1 MAKKM
6 LVDATHE
13 EETRVVITE
22 GSRVEEFDFE
32 SSGKRRLA
40 GNIYLAKVKRIEPSL
55 QAAFVD
61 YGGNRHGFLP
71 FSEIHPDYFQIP
83 VADREKS
90 VAEYAAEIEKHVGA
104 TESVDGRRKGDA
116 RHESRSVEP
125 EVDAVVS
132 SSDGADGGLAEI
144 FSDPGDGA
152 DADDVASGP
161 DIVEVPEDRDDSGR
175 PSGRYRKKARRGRD
189 ESLVVHV
196 DDAEHNEST
205 VGGES
210 SRDAESTRG
219 DDAADVRSK
228 TSDLADS
235 DVNDVEEAARFRKTM
250 PRRYKIQEVIQVRQ
264 ILLVQIVKEERGRK
278 GVSLTTYLSL
288 AGRYC
293 VLMPNTPR
301 EGGISRKITN
311 AADRK
316 KLKEIASGIHVPKG
330 AGLIVRTAGAK
341 RNKAEIRRDFEY
353 LCRQWDEIRDLTL
366 KSTAPTL
373 IYEEGG
379 LIQRSIRDLYSR
391 EIDEIL
397 VEGDEAYKVAKRY
410 MKMLLPSHAKR
421 VKHYKDPM
429 PLFSKYR
436 IEGFLADILNPVVTL
451 KSGGYLV
458 VDTTEALVAVDVNSG
473 RATKQAS
480 VAETALST
488 NLEAAEELGRQLRL
502 RDLSGLIA
510 IDFIDMDERRDNA
523 KVERVLKDVVKSD
536 RARIQ
541 IGNISN
547 FGILEMTR
555 QRLRPGLLESTTTP
569 CPHCRGSGTIR
580 TDMSVGLNV
589 LRRLYEESLR
599 CRAGDILVATV
610 PTNVANCLVNDKRGA
625 IVDLEAER
633 GISVRVEIDPS
644 IPASEF
650 ALSRKKPE
658 TESSQR
664 GAVEAVSF
672 ENLRVDEPDSPE
684 RDGEQ
689 QETVSQPRRNR
700 RRRRKRG
707 ARGSPENRMRA
718 RNAEAEPTAED
729 TEPENAWDADPDA
742 RTIKTDIASEAGDV
756 PPESQDAGV
765 DQDQQVASV
774 EAGEA
779 EAKGPKRQ
787 SSRRG
792 KRRRSRRPTK
802 ATEAAGRDGD
812 HDADADVAPNAG
824 PDPSSKPADSM
835 NETSDED
842 QDAVTSRGRKRSNGR
857 RKTRTKS
864 AATHEQVA
872 PETAGTL
879 PGGPLDHVA
888 RADGATEQ
896 DEHVSGPAG
905 PVDATQEDAVE
916 EKAEPTGRRRT
927 GWWAA
932 QGSEVTS
939 VADK

>member
-6 LVDATHE
+6 LVDAAHE

-22 GSRVEEFDFE
+22 GSKVEEFDFE

-90 VAEYAAEIEKHVGA
+90 VAEYAAQMEKHADSAEAVAG
-104 TESVDGRRKGDA
+104 DRKGDA
-116 RHESRSVEP
+116 WSEDRPAEP
-125 EVDAVVS
+125 EVDTVVES
-132 SSDGADGGLAEI
+132 SGNADNGLAEVYPA
-144 FSDPGDGA
+144 SDDDLDTGDPSQGPG
-152 DADDVASGP
+152 
-161 DIVEVPEDRDDSGR
+161 IVDVPESRDDSG
-175 PSGRYRKKARRGRD
+175 GRKGRRRAKTRRARD
-189 ESLVVHV
+189 ENLVVHA
-196 DDAEHNEST
+196 DDTEHEAPVVGKESP
-205 VGGES
+205 
-210 SRDAESTRG
+210 
-219 DDAADVRSK
+219 ADVD
-228 TSDLADS
+228 TNGAGEVVSDTRNHAD
-235 DVNDVEEAARFRKTM
+235 NDVEAAARFRKAL

-264 ILLVQIVKEERGRK
+264 ILLVQTVKEERGKK

-316 KLKEIASGIHVPKG
+316 KLKEIAAGIDVPEG

-341 RNKAEIRRDFEY
+341 RNKAEIRRDFEF
-353 LCRQWDEIRDLTL
+353 LCRQWDEIRELTL
-366 KSTAPTL
+366 KSIAPSL

-391 EIDEIL
+391 EIEEIL

-429 PLFSKYR
+429 PLFSRYR
-436 IEGFLADILNPVVTL
+436 IEGFLNDILSPVVQL

-458 VDTTEALVAVDVNSG
+458 IDVAEALVAIDVNSG

-541 IGNISN
+541 IGNISG

-555 QRLRPGLLESTTTP
+555 QRLRPGLLESSTIP
-569 CPHCRGSGTIR
+569 CPQCQGSGTIR
-580 TDMSVGLNV
+580 TDMSLGLQV
-589 LRRLYEESLR
+589 LRRLFEESLR
-599 CRAGDILVATV
+599 CRAGETLVATV
-610 PTNVANCLVNDKRGA
+610 PVNIATYLVNDKRGA
-625 IVDLEAER
+625 LVELEAQR
-633 GISVRVEIDPS
+633 GISVRVETETS
-644 IPASEF
+644 VPATEIT
-650 ALSRKKPE
+650 LSRRKPAA
-658 TESSQR
+658 ESSQKST
-664 GAVEAVSF
+664 VEAVSF
-672 ENLRVDEPDSPE
+672 DSVLVDESSPTE

-689 QETVSQPRRNR
+689 SDGAGQSRRSR
-700 RRRRKRG
+700 RRRRRRG
-707 ARGSPENRMRA
+707 GRGSSENRVSA
-718 RNAEAEPTAED
+718 RNAGSEPADEDTGSKVGQDASPELRSGEADVAPDGEDVPAEP
-729 TEPENAWDADPDA
+729 
-742 RTIKTDIASEAGDV
+742 SEAGVEQEVV
-756 PPESQDAGV
+756 PEEA
-765 DQDQQVASV
+765 V
-774 EAGEA
+774 EAA
-779 EAKGPKRQ
+779 PKGKKRQ

-792 KRRRSRRPTK
+792 KRRRSRRSAK
-802 ATEAAGRDGD
+802 ATDTEERDGD
-812 HDADADVAPNAG
+812 HVVPDDDAPIAG
-824 PDPSSKPADSM
+824 QGTSPSPDDSI
-835 NETSDED
+835 EESTEAD
-842 QDAVTSRGRKRSNGR
+842 QDAATSQSRKSSNGR
-857 RKTRTKS
+857 RRKRVRS
-864 AATHEQVA
+864 AAAPDQVA
-872 PETAGTL
+872 REKAGS
-879 PGGPLDHVA
+879 PPNEDIDDAA
-888 RADGATEQ
+888 RFSDEFEQ
-896 DEHVSGPAG
+896 DGHDSEVAV
-905 PVDATQEDAVE
+905 PVDVPPEDEDQKDVE
-916 EKAEPTGRRRT
+916 PSGRRRT
-927 GWWAA
+927 GWWST
-932 QGSEVTS
+932 QDSGIPSI
-939 VADK
+939 ADE

>member
-6 LVDATHE
+6 LVDAAHE

-22 GSRVEEFDFE
+22 GNKVEEFDFE

-71 FSEIHPDYFQIP
+71 YSEIHPDYFQIP

-90 VAEYAAEIEKHVGA
+90 VAEYVAQMEKHADSAEAVAG
-104 TESVDGRRKGDA
+104 DRKGDA
-116 RHESRSVEP
+116 WSEDRPAEP
-125 EVDAVVS
+125 EVDAVVES
-132 SSDGADGGLAEI
+132 SGSADSGLAEV
-144 FSDPGDGA
+144 FPASDDDMDTGDPSQGPG
-152 DADDVASGP
+152 
-161 DIVEVPEDRDDSGR
+161 IVDVPEGRDDSG
-175 PSGRYRKKARRGRD
+175 GRKGRRRAKTRRARD
-189 ESLVVHV
+189 ENLDVHADDTGDEVPVVGRESPV
-196 DDAEHNEST
+196 DVGSNGAGEVEADAGNHAENE
-205 VGGES
+205 
-210 SRDAESTRG
+210 
-219 DDAADVRSK
+219 
-228 TSDLADS
+228 
-235 DVNDVEEAARFRKTM
+235 VEAAARFRKAL

-264 ILLVQIVKEERGRK
+264 ILLVQTVKEERGKK

-316 KLKEIASGIHVPKG
+316 KLKEIAAGIDVPEG

-353 LCRQWDEIRDLTL
+353 LCRQWDEIRELTL
-366 KSTAPTL
+366 KSIAPTL

-391 EIDEIL
+391 EIEEIL

-429 PLFSKYR
+429 PLFSRYR
-436 IEGFLADILNPVVTL
+436 IEGFLNDILSPVVQL

-458 VDTTEALVAVDVNSG
+458 IDLAEALVAIDVNSG

-523 KVERVLKDVVKSD
+523 KVERVLKDVMKSD

-541 IGNISN
+541 IGNISG

-555 QRLRPGLLESTTTP
+555 QRLRPGLLESSTIP
-569 CPHCRGSGTIR
+569 CPQCQGSGTIR
-580 TDMSVGLNV
+580 TDMSLGLQV
-589 LRRLYEESLR
+589 LRRLFEESLR
-599 CRAGDILVATV
+599 CRAGEILVAAV
-610 PTNVANCLVNDKRGA
+610 PVNIANYLVNDKRGA
-625 IVDLEAER
+625 LVELEAQR
-633 GISVRVEIDPS
+633 GISVRVETDMSVPAS
-644 IPASEF
+644 KFTLSRRKPASEN
-650 ALSRKKPE
+650 
-658 TESSQR
+658 SQKSP
-664 GAVEAVSF
+664 VEAVSF
-672 ENLRVDEPDSPE
+672 DSVLVDESSSPE
-684 RDGEQ
+684 RDDEQ
-689 QETVSQPRRNR
+689 SDGASQSRRGR

-707 ARGSPENRMRA
+707 ARVSSENRDSA
-718 RNAEAEPTAED
+718 RNAG
-729 TEPENAWDADPDA
+729 TEPADEDSGPKVGQNSDPELRSTEA
-742 RTIKTDIASEAGDV
+742 DVAPGGEDGPTEPSET
-756 PPESQDAGV
+756 GV
-765 DQDQQVASV
+765 EQEALAA

-779 EAKGPKRQ
+779 APKGTKRQ

-792 KRRRSRRPTK
+792 KRRRTRRSAK
-802 ATEAAGRDGD
+802 APDTEERDGD
-812 HDADADVAPNAG
+812 PVTPADAAPIASPGTSPN
-824 PDPSSKPADSM
+824 PDDSTG
-835 NETSDED
+835 ETPELD
-842 QDAVTSRGRKRSNGR
+842 QDAATSRSRKSSNGR
-857 RKTRTKS
+857 RRKRARS
-864 AATHEQVA
+864 
-872 PETAGTL
+872 ETAPDQVSHENAGR
-879 PGGPLDHVA
+879 PSNEDIDHA
-888 RADGATEQ
+888 AFSGDGFEQ
-896 DEHVSGPAG
+896 DGHVSEAAVPIDVPADDRG
-905 PVDATQEDAVE
+905 QKDVE
-916 EKAEPTGRRRT
+916 PSGRRRT
-927 GWWAA
+927 GWWTT
-932 QGSEVTS
+932 QESGTPSI
-939 VADK
+939 ADK

>member
-6 LVDATHE
+6 LVDAAHE

-22 GSRVEEFDFE
+22 GSKVEEFDFE

-90 VAEYAAEIEKHVGA
+90 VAEYAAQMEKHANSAEAVAG
-104 TESVDGRRKGDA
+104 DRKGD
-116 RHESRSVEP
+116 SRSEDRPAEP
-125 EVDAVVS
+125 DVDAVVES
-132 SSDGADGGLAEI
+132 SGNADNGLAGV
-144 FSDPGDGA
+144 FPASDNDMDTGDPSEG
-152 DADDVASGP
+152 SG
-161 DIVEVPEDRDDSGR
+161 IVDVPEGRDDSGGR
-175 PSGRYRKKARRGRD
+175 KGRRRAKSGRARD
-189 ESLVVHV
+189 ENLVVHADDTEHEAPV
-196 DDAEHNEST
+196 D
-205 VGGES
+205 GGES
-210 SRDAESTRG
+210 P
-219 DDAADVRSK
+219 ADVVSNGAGEVEPD
-228 TSDLADS
+228 TGNHAD
-235 DVNDVEEAARFRKTM
+235 NDVEAAARFRKAL

-264 ILLVQIVKEERGRK
+264 ILLVQTVKEERGKK

-316 KLKEIASGIHVPKG
+316 KLKEIAAGIDVPKG

-341 RNKAEIRRDFEY
+341 RNKAEIRRDFEF
-353 LCRQWDEIRDLTL
+353 LCRQWDEIRELTL
-366 KSTAPTL
+366 KSIAPTL

-391 EIDEIL
+391 EIEEIL

-429 PLFSKYR
+429 PLFSRYR
-436 IEGFLADILNPVVTL
+436 IEGFLNDILSPVVQL

-458 VDTTEALVAVDVNSG
+458 IDVAEALVAIDVNSG

-488 NLEAAEELGRQLRL
+488 NLEAAEELGRQFRL

-523 KVERVLKDVVKSD
+523 KVERVLKEVVKSD

-541 IGNISN
+541 IGNISG

-555 QRLRPGLLESTTTP
+555 QRLRPGLLESSTIP
-569 CPHCRGSGTIR
+569 CPQCQGSGTIR
-580 TDMSVGLNV
+580 TDMSLGLQV
-589 LRRLYEESLR
+589 LRRLFEESLR
-599 CRAGDILVATV
+599 CRAGEVLVASV
-610 PTNVANCLVNDKRGA
+610 PVNIANYLVNDKRGA
-625 IVDLEAER
+625 LVELEAQR
-633 GISVRVEIDPS
+633 GISVRVETDMS
-644 IPASEF
+644 MSASEF
-650 ALSRKKPE
+650 TLSRRKPVA
-658 TESSQR
+658 ESGQKSTL
-664 GAVEAVSF
+664 EAVSF
-672 ENLRVDEPDSPE
+672 DSVLADESSQPE

-689 QETVSQPRRNR
+689 SDGAGPSRRSR
-700 RRRRKRG
+700 RRRRRRG
-707 ARGSPENRMRA
+707 GRGSSENRASA
-718 RNAEAEPTAED
+718 RNAGTEAADED
-729 TEPENAWDADPDA
+729 TAGSKGGQDASPELRSGEADVAPDG
-742 RTIKTDIASEAGDV
+742 EDV
-756 PPESQDAGV
+756 PTEPSETGV
-765 DQDQQVASV
+765 EQEAVAA

-779 EAKGPKRQ
+779 PPKGTKKQ

-792 KRRRSRRPTK
+792 KRRRSRRSPR
-802 ATEAAGRDGD
+802 ATDTEERDGD
-812 HDADADVAPNAG
+812 HVVTADVAPITG
-824 PDPSSKPADSM
+824 QGTSPDSDDSTEETTEADQGAA
-835 NETSDED
+835 TS
-842 QDAVTSRGRKRSNGR
+842 QGRKSSNGR
-857 RKTRTKS
+857 RRKRVRS
-864 AATHEQVA
+864 APAPDQVA
-872 PETAGTL
+872 RERAGKPSKEDIDQAAL
-879 PGGPLDHVA
+879 SSDEF
-888 RADGATEQ
+888 EQ
-896 DEHVSGPAG
+896 DGRASEAAV
-905 PVDATQEDAVE
+905 PVDVPPEDEDQKDVD
-916 EKAEPTGRRRT
+916 PSGRRRT
-927 GWWAA
+927 GWWTTEDSGTP
-932 QGSEVTS
+932 QI
-939 VADK
+939 ADK

>member
-6 LVDATHE
+6 LVDAAHE

-22 GSRVEEFDFE
+22 GSKVEEFDFE
-32 SSGKRRLA
+32 SSGKLRLS

-90 VAEYAAEIEKHVGA
+90 VAEYAAQMEKHADSAEAVAGD
-104 TESVDGRRKGDA
+104 TKGDA
-116 RHESRSVEP
+116 RSDDRPAEQEL
-125 EVDAVVS
+125 DAVAES
-132 SSDGADGGLAEI
+132 SGSADDGLTEI
-144 FSDPGDGA
+144 FPDSDDDMDTGDPSQG
-152 DADDVASGP
+152 SG
-161 DIVEVPEDRDDSGR
+161 IVDVPEGRDDSG
-175 PSGRYRKKARRGRD
+175 GRKGRRRAKTRRARD
-189 ESLVVHV
+189 ENLVVHA
-196 DDAEHNEST
+196 DDTEHETPVVGRESQ
-205 VGGES
+205 
-210 SRDAESTRG
+210 
-219 DDAADVRSK
+219 ADVDSNGAGEVEPD
-228 TSDLADS
+228 TGNHAD
-235 DVNDVEEAARFRKTM
+235 NDVEAAARFRKAL

-264 ILLVQIVKEERGRK
+264 ILLVQIVKEERGKK

-316 KLKEIASGIHVPKG
+316 KLKKIAEGINVPEG

-341 RNKAEIRRDFEY
+341 RNKAEIRRDFEF
-353 LCRQWDEIRDLTL
+353 LCRQWDEIRELTL
-366 KSTAPTL
+366 KSIAPML

-391 EIDEIL
+391 EIEEIL

-436 IEGFLADILNPVVTL
+436 IEGFLNDILSPVVPL

-458 VDTTEALVAVDVNSG
+458 IDVAEALVAIDVNSG

-488 NLEAAEELGRQLRL
+488 NLEAAEELGRQFRL

-541 IGNISN
+541 IGNISG

-555 QRLRPGLLESTTTP
+555 QRLRPGLLESSTIP
-569 CPHCRGSGTIR
+569 CPQCQGSGTIR
-580 TDMSVGLNV
+580 TDMSLGLQV
-589 LRRLYEESLR
+589 LRRLFEESLR
-599 CRAGDILVATV
+599 CRAGEMLVASV
-610 PTNVANCLVNDKRGA
+610 PVNIANYLVNDKRGA
-625 IVDLEAER
+625 LVELEAQR
-633 GISVRVEIDPS
+633 GISVRVETDMSVPV
-644 IPASEF
+644 SEF
-650 ALSRKKPE
+650 TLSRRKPAA
-658 TESSQR
+658 ESSQR
-664 GAVEAVSF
+664 STLEAVSF
-672 ENLRVDEPDSPE
+672 DSVLVDESGPPE

-689 QETVSQPRRNR
+689 ADGAGQSRRSR
-700 RRRRKRG
+700 RRRRRRG
-707 ARGSPENRMRA
+707 GRGSSENRASA
-718 RNAEAEPTAED
+718 RNAGTEPADEDTGSKAGQDASPELRSAEADVAPDGEDVPAEPSETVMEQ
-729 TEPENAWDADPDA
+729 
-742 RTIKTDIASEAGDV
+742 EAG
-756 PPESQDAGV
+756 A
-765 DQDQQVASV
+765 A

-779 EAKGPKRQ
+779 APKGSKRQ
-787 SSRRG
+787 SSRRV
-792 KRRRSRRPTK
+792 KRRRSRRPAK
-802 ATEAAGRDGD
+802 ATDTEERDVD
-812 HDADADVAPNAG
+812 HVASADVAPTAGRGASPNADESIEET
-824 PDPSSKPADSM
+824 PEADQEAATSK
-835 NETSDED
+835 
-842 QDAVTSRGRKRSNGR
+842 SRKSSNGR
-857 RKTRTKS
+857 RRKRVRS
-864 AATHEQVA
+864 AAAPDQVA
-872 PETAGTL
+872 RESAGKPSNEDIDQAAFSSDEL
-879 PGGPLDHVA
+879 E
-888 RADGATEQ
+888 RDGR
-896 DEHVSGPAG
+896 VSEAAV
-905 PVDATQEDAVE
+905 PVDVPPEDGDQKDVE
-916 EKAEPTGRRRT
+916 PSGRRRT
-927 GWWAA
+927 GWWTT
-932 QGSEVTS
+932 QDSGTP
-939 VADK
+939 